1 MNKKYVKKKQKNDL
15 KYQIIKRQ
23 INEIDSF
30 KRTIYELESG
40 CREKDEI
47 INSINVLRDDL
58 LSTIDD
64 LKAKGEKYD
73 KLIAELK
80 EMKKV
85 MNQTVFKG
93 RWKII
98 RLLLK

>member
-15 KYQIIKRQ
+15 KNQIIKRQ
-23 INEIDSF
+23 INEIDNF
-30 KRTIYELESG
+30 KRTIYELEIS